1 MADVNDRQASLRMY
15 IARRAIEL
23 SVPHAVPSPA
33 LCTRYILRT
42 STVLLDESV
51 RMPTLTIDGRSV
63 TVPAGATIL
72 DAARALAIDVPTL
85 CWYPKL
91 PVVGNCRICLVQV
104 EGAPK
109 LIAACA
115 TAAAD
120 GMRVSTESDAAVKNR
135 QGVLSL
141 LLERYPAEDIP
152 SVGARNEFESL
163 VHRYEVSTAR
173 RSGMSLRSGDER
185 DGDPIIQHDMSTCI
199 LCTRCVRACEDIQ
212 VVGVLDVAYRG
223 DHAQIIVGA
232 DGNPEHAGCT
242 WCGECVRVC
251 PTGAIHDIIAL
262 ARPNGTTSSGNGRRN
277 GNGERVAGTGVVAAP
292 AGDGASADLQTH
304 SGNGQVV
311 RDVSTHMPVLDR
323 TVRSVCPYCGVGCQ
337 IDLQV
342 KDEQVIHV
350 KSPWIEEDTPNQG
363 STCVKGRFGYDFSQH
378 RDRLTTPLIR
388 RGWKKH
394 DGHWVYDAT
403 EAAHRADGTAWP
415 RRGGPWLEV
424 KDEGTTWK
432 RRPRT
437 NPLKTAPTGP
447 SPLGDPRD
455 RASTPS
461 EWYAP
466 FREATWD
473 EALELTAQE
482 LVRIRDTKG
491 PGSLAVFQS
500 AKCSNE
506 ENYLLQRMFRGGIG
520 THNVDHCTRLC
531 HSSSVSAMQRSM
543 ATSAASGSM
552 REIEHETDVIF
563 LLGANTTESHPVFGA
578 AIKRAV
584 KRGAK
589 LIVCDPRRI
598 ELATRAHIHLQPL
611 PGTDVALMNGML
623 HHILELG
630 LEDREFIANRTH
642 DFEKVRE
649 AVAPYTPERAET
661 ISGVSATLIRR
672 AAEMYARGPR
682 SSTLWAMGLTQ
693 HSTGTDIVTTLLNL
707 LLATG
712 SIGRWGA
719 AMIPIRGQNNVQG
732 ASDVGAIPM
741 FYTDYQSVT
750 DPAIRHMFAE
760 TWGVPDERMPLVAG
774 LKVTQIAKEG
784 SPVRGMY
791 IMGEN
796 PIISDPDVSHAESW
810 FRELEFLAVHDLFLT
825 ETARY
830 ADVILPGA
838 SFAEKDGTYVNT
850 ERRIQLAKKAVDPPG
865 QARGDLEIV
874 IDLSN
879 RIGLP
884 THFRSASE
892 VMDEIA
898 RVTPSWRGVSHAR
911 LDGTAG
917 LQYPVPDAQHPGTAF
932 LFDDR
937 FPTSDGKAVFH
948 PVEFLPPAE
957 LPDDEYPFIL
967 NTGRQMYHWHTGTMT
982 RRSFALDARES
993 TPTVELNPADAT
1005 ALGVNDGDTIAISSR
1020 RGRITI
1026 AVRISGR
1033 VARHQVFVP
1042 MHYRE
1047 AAANLLTNPALDPYA
1062 GIPEFKVCAVKLSRL
1077 ADHAEESAVAS
1088 AADERTH

>member
-1 MADVNDRQASLRMY
+1 
-15 IARRAIEL
+15 
-23 SVPHAVPSPA
+23 
-33 LCTRYILRT
+33 
-42 STVLLDESV
+42 
-51 RMPTLTIDGRSV
+51 MPTLTIDGRSV
-63 TVPAGATIL
+63 TVPEGSTIL
-72 DAARALAIDVPTL
+72 DAARAMAIDVPTL

-109 LIAACA
+109 LVASCA

-120 GMRVSTESDAAVKNR
+120 GMRVHTESNDAVKNR
-135 QGVLSL
+135 QGVLSM
-141 LLERYPAEDIP
+141 LLERYPADDIP
-152 SVGARNEFESL
+152 TAGARNEFEVL
-163 VHRYEVSTAR
+163 VHRYDVPTTR
-173 RSGMSLRSGDER
+173 RAGLSLRAGDDR
-185 DGDPIIQHDMSTCI
+185 AGDPIIQHDMSTCI

-212 VVGVLDVAYRG
+212 VVGVLDVAHRG
-223 DHAQIIVGA
+223 DHTQIIVGA

-251 PTGAIHDIIAL
+251 PTGAIHDILSL
-262 ARPNGTTSSGNGRRN
+262 ARPGNGQKQHNGSPNGNGRSTTTAGSAHN
-277 GNGERVAGTGVVAAP
+277 GTAVASRGANGDTPTASES
-292 AGDGASADLQTH
+292 DGPM
-304 SGNGQVV
+304 V
-311 RDVSTHMPVLDR
+311 RDVSTRLPVLDR
-323 TVRSVCPYCGVGCQ
+323 TVRGVCPYCGVGCQ

-342 KDEQVIHV
+342 KDNTVIHV

-363 STCVKGRFGYDFSQH
+363 STCVKGRFGYDFAQH

-388 RGWKKH
+388 RGWKKQ
-394 DGHWVYDAT
+394 DGRWVYDAAD
-403 EAAHRADGTAWP
+403 AARADDGTAWP

-424 KDEGTTWK
+424 KDESRTNK

-437 NPLKTAPTGP
+437 NPLSTLPTGP

-455 RASTPS
+455 RGSTPA
-461 EWYAP
+461 EWYSP

-482 LVRIRDTKG
+482 LVRLRDTRG
-491 PGSLAVFQS
+491 PNSLAVFQS

-506 ENYLLQRMFRGGIG
+506 ENYLLQRMFRAGIG
-520 THNVDHCTRLC
+520 TNNVDHCTRLC
-531 HSSSVSAMQRSM
+531 HSSSVSAMQRAM
-543 ATSAASGSM
+543 NTSAASGSM
-552 REIEHETDVIF
+552 REIELETDVIF

-584 KRGAK
+584 KRGAT

-598 ELATRAHIHLQPL
+598 ELAARANIHLQPL
-611 PGTDVALMNGML
+611 PGTDVALMNAML
-623 HHILELG
+623 NHILAMG
-630 LEDREFIANRTH
+630 LEDREFIATRTH
-642 DFEKVRE
+642 AFEKVRD
-649 AVAPYTPERAET
+649 AVAPYTPERGET
-661 ISGVSATLIRR
+661 ITGVSADLIRR
-672 AAEMYARGPR
+672 AAELYARGPR

-693 HSTGTDIVTTLLNL
+693 HTTGTDIVTALLNL
-707 LLATG
+707 ILVTG

-732 ASDVGAIPM
+732 ASDVGSIPM
-741 FYTDYQSVT
+741 FYTDYQTVT
-750 DPAIRHMFAE
+750 DPKIRSVFAS
-760 TWGVPDERMPLVAG
+760 TWGVPDERIPLAPG

-784 SPVRGMY
+784 SPVHGMF

-796 PIISDPDVSHAESW
+796 PIISDPDVSHAETW
-810 FRELEFLAVHDLFLT
+810 FRELEFLAVQDLFLT

-830 ADVILPGA
+830 ADVVLPGA

-850 ERRIQLAKKAVDPPG
+850 ERRIQLSKKAVEPPG
-865 QARGDLEIV
+865 DARGDLEIV
-874 IDLSN
+874 IELSN

-884 THFRSASE
+884 TKFNNAAD

-911 LDGTAG
+911 LDGGAG
-917 LQYPVPDAQHPGTAF
+917 LQYPVNDSTHPGTAF
-932 LFDDR
+932 LFDDK
-937 FPTSDGKAVFH
+937 FPTADGKASFY

-957 LPDDEYPFIL
+957 LPDGEYPFFL

-993 TPTVELNPADAT
+993 TPTVELNPADAA
-1005 ALGVNDGDTIAISSR
+1005 ALGVQDGEMIAISSR
-1020 RGRITI
+1020 RGSIQI
-1026 AVRISGR
+1026 AARISGR

-1062 GIPEFKVCAVKLSRL
+1062 GIPEFKVCAVKLSPVR
-1077 ADHAEESAVAS
+1077 DHAQEAAAIATGHSERSEE
-1088 AADERTH
+1088 